1 MIKFLISLFTKTNK
15 NEKPVVEPTKVDRDF
30 DFIDYDGMGNQGRF
44 PKVKKQ
50 TKVLTIKYFVNR
62 IIVKFKLK

>member
-1 MIKFLISLFTKTNK
+1 MIKFLISLFPKTNK

-44 PKVKKQ
+44 PVDKNNKRGK
-50 TKVLTIKYFVNR
+50 R
-62 IIVKFKLK
+62 